1 MWKSSCIKIVRVT
14 IFYFAKGGG
23 DTENDRKRRF
33 LLKSPLLDIF
43 VRKIF
48 SGVVPSERAR
58 PEDSENVVVFEI

>member
-1 MWKSSCIKIVRVT
+1 MSKSAGVKIVRVT
-14 IFYFAKGGG
+14 IFYFAEGGA
-23 DTENDRKRRF
+23 TRKMAENGVF

-43 VRKIF
+43 VRKHF